1 MIDETTELLGAE
13 TVDTRLGSLYT
24 FIAQVNE
31 LFFVPYCASL
41 QLSIGAVSEAAKMG
55 SCVKVVEHLM
65 PLAASL
71 LEYVEK

>member
-1 MIDETTELLGAE
+1 MVDEAIELIGAE
-13 TVDTRLGSLYT
+13 TVDAKLGLLYT
-24 FIAQVNE
+24 FVAQVNE
-31 LFFVPYCASL
+31 YFLRLYSMFL